1 MLGSASVGLAALGV
15 YTALV
20 ADAQRTAVV
29 TSGVSAT
36 DRLGQDWDEVA
47 VAADVPVVRG
57 LAELGDACGSEVLDG
72 EVPVAA
78 G

>member
-1 MLGSASVGLAALGV
+1 MIQTS
-15 YTALV
+15 LV

-36 DRLGQDWDEVA
+36 DCLGQDWDEVA

-57 LAELGDACGSEVLDG
+57 LAELGVAGGNQVLD
-72 EVPVAA
+72 
-78 G
+78 